1 MNKLTV
7 SEHQIFTMFYFFK
20 CVEFV
25 IIYILAF
32 LNIVSVVQFTFSV
45 NVLITEFIIY
55 TIYSVIVLK

>member
-7 SEHQIFTMFYFFK
+7 TEHQIFTMFYFFK
-20 CVEFV
+20 CVEFI

-32 LNIVSVVQFTFSV
+32 LNIVSVVQFTFTLHI
-45 NVLITEFIIY
+45 LIAEFIIY